1 MLGGRQDGDS
11 GLHSN
16 FKHSL
21 LFKLNM
27 LRSLNEILNL
37 SGPRDE
43 LKVERGGGVNEE
55 IVKSTIDSQGV
66 KKEKYSEFLFM
77 IYYMFTI
84 NLDNLFE
91 LLNLIKQLIESLV
104 VHMIELI
111 IK

>member
-1 MLGGRQDGDS
+1 M
-11 GLHSN
+11 
-16 FKHSL
+16 
-21 LFKLNM
+21 
-27 LRSLNEILNL
+27 
-37 SGPRDE
+37 
-43 LKVERGGGVNEE
+43 NEE

-91 LLNLIKQLIESLV
+91 LLNLIKPLIESLV